1 MPLTLVFAGSAED
14 GAVLEQALASAM
26 TDTRIHVAI
35 DAYHA
40 IELAQRIRPEAMV
53 IDPAVPGLT
62 PLELLSRLKETV
74 PGSPVLCWT
83 ARPDVDEA
91 SELLRAGAG
100 AYLLKQDG
108 PADLLEHLAAVVE
121 GGVVIAPM
129 VAAGLAERFTES
141 IHHQAELSRALEQST
156 KRLQAIESAKEAFIA
171 NVNRELRTPLTIVR
185 GIAHLLK
192 NGTLSEEDES

>member
-40 IELAQRIRPEAMV
+40 IELAQRIRPQAMV

-62 PLELLSRLKETV
+62 PIELLSRLKETV

-100 AYLLKQDG
+100 AYLLKHDG
-108 PADLLEHLAAVVE
+108 PADLLDTCSGQSCLHRARSRGPRPAVVE
-121 GGVVIAPM
+121 D
-129 VAAGLAERFTES
+129 LERLNRS
-141 IHHQAELSRALEQST
+141 PLE
-156 KRLQAIESAKEAFIA
+156 
-171 NVNRELRTPLTIVR
+171 VR
-185 GIAHLLK
+185 GELAANRL
-192 NGTLSEEDES
+192 DFW

>member
-1 MPLTLVFAGSAED
+1 MAYAVVAV
-14 GAVLEQALASAM
+14 GASWGGL
-26 TDTRIHVAI
+26 
-35 DAYHA
+35 HA
-40 IELAQRIRPEAMV
+40 IGV
-53 IDPAVPGLT
+53 
-62 PLELLSRLKETV
+62 
-74 PGSPVLCWT
+74 
-83 ARPDVDEA
+83 
-91 SELLRAGAG
+91 
-100 AYLLKQDG
+100 
-108 PADLLEHLAAVVE
+108 LLEHLPAVVE

-192 NGTLSEEDES
+192 NGTLSEEDESQFVERIEGHDSVEYRFDLRTADRSPTT